1 MNKKDLKYGVGVL
14 VVKDG
19 RFLCGIRS
27 DTGEISGPGGHIE
40 KGETPEQ
47 AAIRETKEEFGI
59 TPTDLKRVGC
69 IKSPDNL
76 YLPTMV
82 FVCTKWSGQPKAG
95 AEMAEGHVSF
105 EDMRELDK
113 DDAVLYPAFDDA
125 VNLLISAITRK
136 DGGPGSGNWG
146 HAGRPGQRGG
156 SGKGGGK
163 AGASAGSGARSKSKK
178 GSNKSALGNKGT
190 HSLKNGYGR
199 SDAKDCVSE
208 NKDNSAKKHLD
219 ENGEFTK
226 ERDQLHMDII
236 DNIFLDN
243 NDSNEDDRPKG
254 KDGKP
259 IGRATPVE
267 GQAEF
272 IMMGGGPATGKSS
285 VIKAGQVDVPDNRV
299 QIDPDRAKKGIP
311 EYNQM
316 VAEGKTDAAAGFA
329 HEESS
334 AIAKRAYQAA
344 AENNYNVLYDGTGDG
359 SVNSVRKK
367 IQTARENG
375 MSVKGVYCTCDIEEA
390 LRRADERGKKTGR
403 VVKHETIRETHKKV
417 SQILPEVAKDF
428 DEVKLFDTGVPKG
441 TDPILIA
448 TGGNGKGLTPVKGR
462 EARFQAFL
470 DKANAD

>member
-1 MNKKDLKYGVGVL
+1 MNSKDLNYGVGVL

-19 RFLCGIRS
+19 KFLCGIRS
-27 DTGEISGPGGHIE
+27 DTGEITSPGGHIE

-69 IKSPDNL
+69 LKSPDDL

-82 FVCTKWSGQPKAG
+82 FVCTKWSGQPKAC
-95 AEMAEGHVSF
+95 AEMACNHVSF
-105 EDMRELDK
+105 EDMRDLDK
-113 DDAVLYPAFDDA
+113 DDVVLYPAFDDA
-125 VNLLISAITRK
+125 VNLLISTITRK
-136 DGGPGSGNWG
+136 DGGPGSGNFG
-146 HAGRPGQRGG
+146 HAGRPGLRGG
-156 SGKGGGK
+156 SGGGG
-163 AGASAGSGARSKSKK
+163 GMSAGGGSGSKSKK
-178 GSNKSALGNKGT
+178 GSNTSDLGNKGT
-190 HSLKNGYGR
+190 HYLKNGYGK
-199 SDAKDCVSE
+199 SDASDCVSDE
-208 NKDNSAKKHLD
+208 NDNSAKKHLD
-219 ENGEFTK
+219 ANGEFTK

-236 DNIFLDN
+236 DNVFLDN
-243 NDSNEDDRPKG
+243 NDANEDDRPKG
-254 KDGKP
+254 KNGKT
-259 IGRATPVE
+259 IGKATPVE

-272 IMMGGGPATGKSS
+272 VMMGGGPATGKSS
-285 VIKAGQVDVPDNRV
+285 VIKSGQVDVPDNRV
-299 QIDPDRAKKGIP
+299 QIDPDRAKKAIP
-311 EYNQM
+311 EYDKM
-316 VAEGKTDAAAGFA
+316 VKEGKTDEAAGYA

-334 AIAKRAYQAA
+334 AIAKRAYKAA

-390 LRRADERGKKTGR
+390 IRRSDERGAKTGR
-403 VVKHETIRETHKKV
+403 VVDHDVIKQTHKKV

-448 TGGNGKGLTPVKGR
+448 TGGNGKGLTPVKGQ